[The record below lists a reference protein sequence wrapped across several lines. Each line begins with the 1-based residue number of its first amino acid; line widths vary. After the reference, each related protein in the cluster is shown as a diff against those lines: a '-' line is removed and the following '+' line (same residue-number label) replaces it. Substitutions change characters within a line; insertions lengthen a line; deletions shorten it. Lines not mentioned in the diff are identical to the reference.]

1 MTRCVRR
8 SNCYYGLDRPDAT
21 NFKKKP
27 KFGVVTSPIWSISQ
41 HQSLVE
47 PHIEGFGNPL
57 ATLNTTHTVWKFTE
71 NGSFEFFNF
80 NIFQYLR
87 SQCCKMRLFE
97 AFFNTVFRIFKG
109 IDCHIMMSSTTLSKT
124 HRRFLICYDPKVQ
137 FKAVF
142 FYYAWLLSLLGQG
155 RDLGA
160 TLKKHLSEIKH
171 LSSLKRRKIIFS
183 FSEHVTQ

>member
-142 FYYAWLLSLLGQG
+142 FITPDSSRSWGRAEILGPSWNNICQ
-155 RDLGA
+155 R
-160 TLKKHLSEIKH
+160 
-171 LSSLKRRKIIFS
+171 
-183 FSEHVTQ
+183 